1 MKIVLLFLLTM
12 NIKTIAIQGYQGSF
26 HDEAAHRYFGNEA
39 IHILPCDRFQ
49 DIADHLKEGNCDLG
63 LMAIENSIAGTLL
76 QNYRILRES
85 QLFVLG
91 EVYLRIEHNLL
102 GQRGSRLDQI
112 KQIASH
118 PMAINQCLD
127 FLKVYP
133 HCQLISSIDTA
144 LSAKEV
150 AEGGDHSHA
159 CIASAKA
166 AEVYNLEVLAPG
178 IETNKENYT
187 RFFLVSHEQQAHQVG
202 NKASI
207 YMKVTDKRGRLLEVL
222 QRVDDHHI
230 NLSKLQSY
238 PVVGALREYYFHMD
252 LEFDHMEQF
261 DKAFRDISNCIE
273 EASILGIY
281 DRKDFEITK
290 NKNQ

>member
-1 MKIVLLFLLTM
+1 M
-12 NIKTIAIQGYQGSF
+12 NTKTIAIQGYQGSF
-26 HDEAAHRYFGNEA
+26 HDEAAHRYFSSEP

-49 DIADHLKEGNCDLG
+49 DIAYHLKQGSCDLG

-85 QLFVLG
+85 QLHVLG

-102 GQRGSRLDQI
+102 GQKGSRLEQI
-112 KQIASH
+112 EQIASH
-118 PMAINQCLD
+118 PMAINQCLE
-127 FLKVYP
+127 FLKAYP
-133 HCQLISSIDTA
+133 NCQLISSIDTA

-150 AEGGDHSHA
+150 ADGGDGGHA

-166 AEVYNLEVLAPG
+166 AEVYDLEILAPG

-187 RFFLVSHEQQAHQVG
+187 RFFLVSHEKPSEQEG

-207 YMKVTDKRGRLLEVL
+207 YMKITDKRGRLLEVL
-222 QRVDDHHI
+222 QKVDHHQI

-238 PVVGALREYYFHMD
+238 PVLGALREYYFHMD

-261 DKAFRDISNCIE
+261 DLAFRDISKSIGE
-273 EASILGIY
+273 TSILGIY

-290 NKNQ
+290 KSVR